1 MGLVRDGPGRPL
13 TSLLEDISPR
23 KQAEAELVHQT
34 LHDPLTELPNRQR
47 FLDRLEETRALRV
60 ASGSALGVVFI
71 DVDGFKEV
79 NDSLGH
85 HAGDE
90 LLIAVA
96 RRLRAALRPSDLL
109 ARFAGDEFLVL
120 ADDLKSPGELTQL
133 AQRLMACMDGRFL
146 IARTSRV
153 TASIGV
159 AYTPIRRTSED
170 MVLRLTRRVLVKRG
184 RNRVRCLGQR
194 GRPAAA
200 WVVGAGRAFRS
211 NVPARVS

>member
-1 MGLVRDGPGRPL
+1 MALVRDGSGRPAHI
-13 TSLLEDISPR
+13 TAMLEDISPR
-23 KQAEAELVHQT
+23 KRAEAELVHQT
-34 LHDPLTELPNRQR
+34 LHDALTELPNRQR

-71 DVDGFKEV
+71 DLDGFKEV

-120 ADDLKSPGELTQL
+120 ADDLESPGELMQL
-133 AQRLMACMDGRFL
+133 AQRLMACMDGPFS
-146 IARTSRV
+146 IAHRVLRV

-159 AYTPIRRTSED
+159 AYSPDSGDPAED
-170 MVLRLTRRVLVKRG
+170 MVRKADAAMYLAKQRG
-184 RNRVRCLGQR
+184 RNRVEMFGHAESE
-194 GRPAAA
+194 PAAA
-200 WVVGAGRAFRS
+200 
-211 NVPARVS
+211 

>member
-1 MGLVRDGPGRPL
+1 MWCRTVMALVRDGAGRPAHV
-13 TSLLEDISPR
+13 TAMLEDISAR

-47 FLDRLEETRALRV
+47 FLDRLEETRALRL
-60 ASGSALGVVFI
+60 AGGSGLGVVFM
-71 DVDGFKEV
+71 DLDGFKEV

-96 RRLRAALRPSDLL
+96 RRLRAAVRPTDIL

-120 ADDLKSPGELTQL
+120 ADDLRSLDDLTQL
-133 AQRLMACMDGRFL
+133 AERLMACLDRPFP
-146 IARTSRV
+146 IAARRLRV

-159 AYTPIRRTSED
+159 AHSADAQDPAED
-170 MVLRLTRRVLVKRG
+170 MLRKADAAMYLAKQRG
-184 RNRVRCLGQR
+184 RNRVEVFGQLQSEH
-194 GRPAAA
+194 AAA
-200 WVVGAGRAFRS
+200 
-211 NVPARVS
+211 